1 MAASLPPVS
10 AKLVADAEQFI
21 AEFRRAERAAQGTS
35 SKVSAEVDKLSRSLE
50 KKFSLSD
57 IGKSLL
63 SGFGLGSGFAV
74 LNTTMGLVTQ
84 AFEEHKAKLVEIDNI
99 WLSINAK
106 SKEYQLSLLGPKEQ
120 VGALE
125 KELAG
130 LQEQYL
136 ELVKPK
142 VIEFQTF
149 TPDGQVTTGKSISK
163 FGTTDDMLQVAK
175 NLQEQHDIGKKLEE
189 LRKRMADDAHKASDQ
204 TKQDLLEISKL
215 HNQTWASMEKNYQA
229 MLADMPEHDFI
240 ARRDAIEDMF
250 YTGKIGA
257 EAASKAIKELD
268 ADQERWTANAT
279 KAAEENMKIWA
290 EFFDTVSDAGVT
302 QALENNREY
311 AKDMKDSMVYFADG
325 VESFLDDA
333 IARGKD
339 FGDVISDLGNSIVS
353 TFLKLSVVNPL
364 MNSIFGGA
372 KGWTALPTLFGFADG
387 GRPPVGRA
395 SLVGERGPE
404 LFIPDTAGT
413 VVPNHELGGGGDSFS
428 FTYNFASGVQ
438 RSEIMPMLKMQERSI
453 ISRIVDAQR
462 RGKQLSPAY

>member
-84 AFEEHKAKLVEIDNI
+84 AFEEHKAKLVEIDGTWAAI
-99 WLSINAK
+99 LSK
-106 SKEYQLSLLGPKEQ
+106 SKEYQHGLMAPKDQ
-120 VGALE
+120 VADLE
-125 KELAG
+125 KELEG
-130 LQEQYL
+130 LQKRYL
-136 ELVKPK
+136 EIVKPK

-149 TPDGQVTTGKSISK
+149 TPDGQVTTGKSVSN

-175 NLQEQHDIGKKLEE
+175 NLQVQQEIAIRLEAARKKQSDEE
-189 LRKRMADDAHKASDQ
+189 HKSSEQ
-204 TKQDLLEISKL
+204 TKRDMEEIARLAERTWGEMEKL
-215 HNQTWASMEKNYQA
+215 NLAMISEMPAQNFEERRRVIVKMMYDTQISMEA
-229 MLADMPEHDFI
+229 
-240 ARRDAIEDMF
+240 
-250 YTGKIGA
+250 G
-257 EAASKAIKELD
+257 SKALKELA

-302 QALENNREY
+302 QAIENNREY